1 MSVEEVAGL
10 HRERAERRAKVLSS
24 KEIQAPCGSL
34 FNFSVNNHKV
44 PVRWTVDARCRQ
56 CSPKRCETQS
66 RETVAARAGRK
77 EGAEGAQK
85 PCSHLR
91 RQT

>member
-1 MSVEEVAGL
+1 M
-10 HRERAERRAKVLSS
+10 LSS

-56 CSPKRCETQS
+56 CSQS
-66 RETVAARAGRK
+66 VGRHRAERQWLPEQVEKKVQK
-77 EGAEGAQK
+77 E
-85 PCSHLR
+85 LR
-91 RQT
+91 SLAVT